1 MKFRFVIWFPPLRS
15 SVSLFFLA
23 YIFNGLATFRK
34 HVGEIMC
41 KFADSVVQE
50 VAAECKIS
58 AMPTFAF
65 FLNAVEDASMRML
78 GADVRGLTDKV
89 VAFAAK

>member
-1 MKFRFVIWFPPLRS
+1 
-15 SVSLFFLA
+15 
-23 YIFNGLATFRK
+23 
-34 HVGEIMC
+34 MC